1 MRLVLEQ
8 SGTRWISS
16 LEFPRELRRRL
27 QGSATRY
34 YNLNSLESHS
44 GKKVV
49 QSQERAEPA
58 RKGDARQS

>member
-1 MRLVLEQ
+1 
-8 SGTRWISS
+8 